1 MFTFYFRSNFV
12 CRVSYVEIYN
22 EIIHDLLDGHN
33 ELKIRE
39 NEKKDGIILQCKE
52 EVVNNVQAIMEK
64 LKLGNVE
71 RKTANTKMNA
81 RSSRSHAIFSIV
93 SIEPNRFLSSSSPI
107 SFSNKFKFDFHLIF
121 FRSSNLLGPK
131 LLRSKVS

>member
-1 MFTFYFRSNFV
+1 MLTFYFRFNFV

-22 EIIHDLLDGHN
+22 EIIHDLLDGHT

-71 RKTANTKMNA
+71 RKTASTKMNA

-93 SIEPNRFLSSSSPI
+93 SIEPNRFLSSSPI